1 MTIANRPDLRRSAVG
16 SPYRIGLVL
25 AVVAAGLLVLAQAV
39 PAGASADDLQFAKAA
54 TARFN
59 SSTQAAEAGYGL
71 PPDGPL
77 HECIAAFDGSGAM
90 GFHHIN
96 GALLDTT
103 IDASEPEALVYGP
116 DGHGNVHL
124 VALEYVVFEDPWVA
138 EHGAATP
145 ELFGEK
151 FMYVPAPNRYEVPP
165 FFALHAW
172 IWEYNPA
179 GTFAPFNPNVACD

>member
-1 MTIANRPDLRRSAVG
+1 MTTPVRRVERLITRFPHEAGVA
-16 SPYRIGLVL
+16 L
-25 AVVAAGLLVLAQAV
+25 AVVLGGLLLLSQAMAAGAA
-39 PAGASADDLQFAKAA
+39 ADDLQLAKAA

-59 SSTQAAEAGYGL
+59 SLAQAAEAGYGL
-71 PPDGPL
+71 PPEGPL

-103 IDASEPEALVYGP
+103 IDPTQPEALVYGP

-124 VALEYVVFEDPWVA
+124 VALEYVVFEEPWVA
-138 EHGAATP
+138 EHGATIP
-145 ELFGEK
+145 SLFGED
-151 FMYVPAPNRYEVPP
+151 FMYVPAPNRYEVPA

-172 IWEYNPA
+172 IWEHNPA
-179 GTFAPFNPNVACD
+179 GTFAAFNPNVACD